1 MLKRQEKC
9 QHISFCRVPK
19 VIKNQGESTEALSEM
34 MNYWY
39 CLLVLL
45 SGLKFTFDIIGLS
58 ETKEQCEKGF
68 LTNVNLAR
76 YNIHSQPTKISNGG
90 VTMYVKSSL
99 NYKVREDLS
108 VTKAEFEMICIELL
122 NRTSKNTLC
131 FCTYRHP
138 NTDVQVFLDH
148 MYNVL

>member
-1 MLKRQEKC
+1 M
-9 QHISFCRVPK
+9 
-19 VIKNQGESTEALSEM
+19 
-34 MNYWY
+34 
-39 CLLVLL
+39 LL

-68 LTNVNLAR
+68 LTNVNLAG
-76 YNIHSQPTKISNGG
+76 YNIHSQPTKSSNGG

-122 NRTSKNTLC
+122 NRASKNTLC
-131 FCTYRHP
+131 FCAYRHP

-148 MYNVL
+148 MYNVLQKSTKERKDIFFHGGF